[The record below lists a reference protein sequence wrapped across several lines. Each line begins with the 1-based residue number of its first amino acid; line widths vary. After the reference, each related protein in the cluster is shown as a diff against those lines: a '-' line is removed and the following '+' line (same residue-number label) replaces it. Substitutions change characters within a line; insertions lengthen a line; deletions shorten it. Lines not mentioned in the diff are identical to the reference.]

1 MNTEKINLIIAQP
14 LFKEALA
21 KIAQKEKERIYCRH
35 DLEHLLAVARLGY
48 IINSE
53 ENLNLDP
60 TLIYAAALLHDLGKS
75 ADGGDHAQKSAELA
89 QIILPACGFSEAELK
104 EIVCAIASHRR
115 LSSQGDLSYLLYQAD
130 KKSRSCFLCPVAS
143 SCNWP
148 AEKKNSQL
156 WR

>member
-75 ADGGDHAQKSAELA
+75 T
-89 QIILPACGFSEAELK
+89 
-104 EIVCAIASHRR
+104 
-115 LSSQGDLSYLLYQAD
+115 
-130 KKSRSCFLCPVAS
+130 
-143 SCNWP
+143 
-148 AEKKNSQL
+148 
-156 WR
+156 